1 VEFSWFLGLS
11 FFKESFLTESF
22 FKDAAAGFFMAV
34 FEISK
39 YKIFKPK
46 QLQTFIFVVW

>member
-1 VEFSWFLGLS
+1 
-11 FFKESFLTESF
+11 
-22 FKDAAAGFFMAV
+22 MAV

-46 QLQTFIFVVW
+46 QLQTFIFVVWYTPWLHFSYF